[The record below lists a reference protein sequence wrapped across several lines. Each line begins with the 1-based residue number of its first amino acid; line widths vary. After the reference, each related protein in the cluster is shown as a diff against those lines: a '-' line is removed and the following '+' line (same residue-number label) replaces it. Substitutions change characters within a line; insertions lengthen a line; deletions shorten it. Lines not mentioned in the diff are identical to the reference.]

1 MLLPD
6 GVVNLPDMIPY
17 KLRLQNFLSYRE
29 SQLPLDFT
37 GMHLVCLIGE
47 NGHGK
52 SALLDA
58 VTWVVWG
65 QARGKSDDDL
75 VHLGASEMQVEFEFG
90 LAGQRYNIIR
100 KRLISGRSR
109 KSELELAVWNE
120 QETGWQPLTE
130 PTLKATQAR
139 IDALLKMD
147 YHTFVHS
154 AFLKQGAADAFS
166 RALPSARKDILA
178 RILNLAQYDAYAE
191 RAKTLSKEAE
201 REASFLEGEV
211 RVMDEELARRPQY
224 ETDLN
229 RATISELQ
237 TRLALREAEEQ
248 AAAIRLEEQ
257 TLANRQR
264 ERQELAGRIQRDAR
278 LHDDTDQQMQAT
290 RRQLQAVAS
299 VLGERQAIE
308 DGYAALQQAREE
320 EARWAERLQAQ
331 RPLEVEQQRLRH
343 ELLEIKGRIESDLRL
358 ASRELEEANK
368 RVVSLPDLEPK
379 AGQLNADIARLETL
393 QLRTQE
399 KRSRSGQL
407 AADRAR
413 LEQERQR
420 IESEGKTLSARLQM
434 FRSGETNECPVCR
447 QPLGLDGR
455 QHIEQDYEQ
464 QLAVLREQ
472 MRGYSD
478 ELRQNQAE
486 EQALQVAIA
495 AEGRE
500 LQSLGALQRQ
510 LAQIETRLHE
520 GRSALETLP
529 ALQDQVKALSQQ
541 IEAEDFGQPVRVRLS
556 TLEQQIAAVAY
567 DASAHNQARATVS
580 DLTGVE
586 RRHLELARAIQ
597 DEPALREQTD
607 RLQARWQSE
616 ETQLEADRARLQQIE
631 ADLSG
636 LTALQARLRQLQA
649 AADQSRRNWEAANN
663 QMVSAQQRLNAIE
676 GLTKT
681 RSERLQHLAQI
692 KERAGRFHHLQTA
705 FGPNG
710 VQAMIIEAALPELE
724 SEANRLLGRLSDGRM
739 NVRFETQRELK
750 TGGLRETLDIIVAD
764 ELGQRPYEMFSGGEG
779 FRADLALRIALSR
792 LLARRAGAALQT
804 LFIDEGFGTQD
815 AHGRENLIEA
825 IHMIKDEFAL
835 VLVITHIEELKEQF
849 PVRIQV
855 VKEDGRGSRYMV
867 Y

>member
-201 REASFLEGEV
+201 REAFFLEGEV

-237 TRLALREAEEQ
+237 TRLALKEAEEQ

-264 ERQELAGRIQRDAR
+264 ERQELADRIQRDGR

-308 DGYAALQQAREE
+308 DGYAALRQAREE

-472 MRGYSD
+472 MRGYGD
-478 ELRQNQAE
+478 ELRQKQAE

-529 ALQDQVKALSQQ
+529 ALQDQVKALAQQ